1 MTVQELINELN
12 KVQNKSKD
20 VLHYDDLDIKEIEEQ
35 DHYVILY

>member
-12 KVQNKSKD
+12 KIEDKAKD
-20 VLHYDDLDIKEIEEQ
+20 ALYYDYLDIKEIEEQ